1 MPNEQF
7 FQIPRFTRSSKDA
20 GVAGNS
26 FRSFDLFPI
35 LPKLCTVTCQ
45 IVPLNPRDDPGS
57 SSTRQHQSHRG
68 IADNVLPSWDRADAF
83 PVHDSSDLERGGVHN
98 DIC

>member
-7 FQIPRFTRSSKDA
+7 FQIPRHGFTRSSKDA

-35 LPKLCTVTCQ
+35 LPKLCTVTYH

-57 SSTRQHQSHRG
+57 
-68 IADNVLPSWDRADAF
+68 
-83 PVHDSSDLERGGVHN
+83 
-98 DIC
+98 